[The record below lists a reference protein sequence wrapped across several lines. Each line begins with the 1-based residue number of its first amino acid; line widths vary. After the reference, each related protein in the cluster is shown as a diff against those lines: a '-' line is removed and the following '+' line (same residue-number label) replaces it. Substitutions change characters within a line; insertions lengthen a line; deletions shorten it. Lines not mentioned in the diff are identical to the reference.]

1 VSRRVHRLVRLGGP
15 VLVVAAFAATFI
27 RPGTPLV
34 WALLAAGL
42 TLALVAMRT
51 TSPDRACAFC
61 GAGREQV
68 PFLITG
74 TSVSIC
80 PECAVG
86 ASARSAEELDRQG
99 QRVEWAR
106 LFLGGLPERASLAL
120 SRPYVETIVGGDRSP
135 AWVRASLACC
145 FRFGHHR
152 LAQELLEG
160 IPEVERTPLDWIN
173 LGFALGEQGLVQDAL
188 AATRRAAGPA
198 DGAEAPWVLANGAW
212 YELKLRPD
220 APKEEVARW
229 LAQVVEARRTL
240 ASRHPPGSGEN
251 ESSRQAVAAFR
262 GIEAELLRRLGDAAA
277 ALGALDAADAEAP
290 STGER
295 LVIRARA
302 LADLGRTGEAS
313 AHVELALRLLRP
325 EAREAQEARVLL
337 EALPAAGSA
346 RA

>member
-15 VLVVAAFAATFI
+15 ILVVAAFAAAFI

-86 ASARSAEELDRQG
+86 ASARTAEELDRQG

-106 LFLGGLPERASLAL
+106 LFLAGLPERASVAL
-120 SRPYVETIVGGDRSP
+120 SRPYVETVVGGDRSP
-135 AWVRASLACC
+135 EWVRASLACC
-145 FRFGHHR
+145 FRFGHYR
-152 LAQELLEG
+152 LAQELLES
-160 IPEVERTPLDWIN
+160 IPELERTPLDWIN
-173 LGFALGEQGLVQDAL
+173 LGFALGEQGLVVDAL
-188 AATRRAAGPA
+188 AATRRAAGA
-198 DGAEAPWVLANGAW
+198 GDGAEAPWLLANGAW
-212 YELKLRPD
+212 YELKLRPEATKD
-220 APKEEVARW
+220 ELARW
-229 LAQVVEARRTL
+229 LAQVTEARRTL
-240 ASRHPPGSGEN
+240 ASRQPPGTGEH
-251 ESSRQAVAAFR
+251 EASRPALASFL
-262 GIEAELLRRLGDAAA
+262 GIEAELLRRLGDAAG
-277 ALGALDAADAEAP
+277 ALRALDAADGEAP

-302 LADLGRTGEAS
+302 LADLGRTAEAR
-313 AHVELALRLLRP
+313 AHLELAVGLLRP
-325 EAREAQEARVLL
+325 EARETQEARLLL
-337 EALPAAGSA
+337 EALPAAEHA
-346 RA
+346 LA